1 METEERIVSD
11 YSVSLFSSAGIGDLG
26 IHYGCE
32 LPVDIFCELL
42 PNRANLIQENYPHA
56 FVVRGDIWENV
67 DEIVAKAREKHG
79 KTAPRLLTL
88 SPPCQ
93 GMSSNG
99 LGRIN
104 NEKKQGKRP
113 EYDPRNRLILPSLDV
128 IEQLLPEFFLIE
140 NAPSMM
146 DTEILIGKKPQKIGT
161 ILEERLGGRYEIY
174 SFQQNFSHY
183 GVPQSRNRSI
193 TIGRYSGDGSHKIQ
207 FHAPEW
213 FDLGNKNETV
223 TLRQA
228 LSNHTR
234 TSTTDRYHQPLSHNE
249 NMMTWISNIPKNS
262 AKSAHFNACVE
273 CDYPPPEFGIIECD
287 NPECGAVLP
296 RPQKDG
302 RAIKGF
308 KTSYKRMDGNK
319 PASTVTMNSGSPSSD
334 TQIHYSENRTNT
346 IREVMILTTFLN
358 SVISKPKYSWE
369 GKYSFKGHVS
379 DKELTQGTN
388 IIRDAMGE
396 AIPPLAMQRM
406 VQSVLNWGDLNQE

>member
-1 METEERIVSD
+1 M
-11 YSVSLFSSAGIGDLG
+11 
-26 IHYGCE
+26 
-32 LPVDIFCELL
+32 
-42 PNRANLIQENYPHA
+42 
-56 FVVRGDIWENV
+56 
-67 DEIVAKAREKHG
+67 
-79 KTAPRLLTL
+79 
-88 SPPCQ
+88 
-93 GMSSNG
+93 
-99 LGRIN
+99 
-104 NEKKQGKRP
+104 
-113 EYDPRNRLILPSLDV
+113 
-128 IEQLLPEFFLIE
+128 
-140 NAPSMM
+140 
-146 DTEILIGKKPQKIGT
+146 
-161 ILEERLGGRYEIY
+161 Y

-193 TIGRYSGDGSHKIQ
+193 TIGRFSGGCSNKIQ
-207 FHAPEW
+207 FYAPEW
-213 FDLGNKNETV
+213 FDLGDENETV

-234 TSTTDRYHQPLSHNE
+234 TSTIDPYHQPLSHNE
-249 NMMTWISNIPKNS
+249 HMMTWISNIPKNS

-273 CDYPPPEFGIIECD
+273 CDFPPPEYGIIECD

-358 SVISKPKYSWE
+358 PVISKPKYSWE

-406 VQSVLNWGDLNQE
+406 VQSLLNWRGFDG